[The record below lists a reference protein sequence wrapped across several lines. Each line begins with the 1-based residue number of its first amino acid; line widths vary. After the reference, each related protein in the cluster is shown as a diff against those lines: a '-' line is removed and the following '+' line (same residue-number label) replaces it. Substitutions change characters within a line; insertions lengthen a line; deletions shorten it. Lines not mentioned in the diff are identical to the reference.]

1 VRMTRSRSA
10 APRARPE
17 VVVGWLGAGI
27 CVVLLYVVVVRGGGI
42 LIGRTESP
50 HLGLSV
56 LATAAVA
63 VLIDPV
69 RSRVERLASRLMH
82 GRVSPYDV
90 LSEFSRQVAD
100 RPDEEPIADRMAR
113 LLAAGTAAA
122 WAQVWLVVNDRLV
135 LVAAH
140 PEAATKYDDL
150 PSFGTRRDPGRRSVV
165 VGHGGVVLGVLR
177 VQERDGR
184 PLTPIEVRLLAGLA
198 AQAGLVLRSAQLRAE
213 LTERHAEL
221 ARQAGELRDA
231 RDELVNAQYRER
243 RRLERDLHDGAQQ
256 ELVAL
261 AVNLRLVQALAGR
274 TPDGVAPLLAEQ
286 AKAAGAAIETLS
298 TLARGAL
305 PPVLRDQ
312 GLSAALSVVAGTSPP
327 RVDLAV
333 DGVGRF
339 TRTIESAVYF
349 CCLEALQNAAK
360 HSGASTV
367 FVRLTVDMGHLRLTV
382 RDDGSGMTGAPSAGA
397 GLSNMRD
404 RVDAVAGSLTCQSRP
419 GAGTSVTA
427 VVPAL
432 RVPSQ
437 RSR

>member
-1 VRMTRSRSA
+1 
-10 APRARPE
+10 
-17 VVVGWLGAGI
+17 
-27 CVVLLYVVVVRGGGI
+27 
-42 LIGRTESP
+42 
-50 HLGLSV
+50 
-56 LATAAVA
+56 
-63 VLIDPV
+63 
-69 RSRVERLASRLMH
+69 
-82 GRVSPYDV
+82 
-90 LSEFSRQVAD
+90 
-100 RPDEEPIADRMAR
+100 
-113 LLAAGTAAA
+113 
-122 WAQVWLVVNDRLV
+122 LVVNDRLV

-274 TPDGVAPLLAEQ
+274 TTDGVAPLLAEQ

-305 PPVLRDQ
+305 PPILRDQ
-312 GLSAALSVVAGTSPP
+312 GLPAALSVVAGTSPL

-367 FVRLTVDMGHLRLTV
+367 FVRLTVDTGHLRLTV
-382 RDDGSGMTGAPSAGA
+382 RDDGSGMNGAPSAGA
-397 GLSNMRD
+397 GLTNMRD
-404 RVDAVAGSLTCQSRP
+404 RIDAVAGSLTYQSRP